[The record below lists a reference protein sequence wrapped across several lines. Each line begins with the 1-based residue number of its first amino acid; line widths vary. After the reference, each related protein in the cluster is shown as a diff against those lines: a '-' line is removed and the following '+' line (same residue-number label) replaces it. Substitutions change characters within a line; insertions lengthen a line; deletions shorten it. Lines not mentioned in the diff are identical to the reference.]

1 MLARQS
7 CSLWVF
13 VATTSFAISCGNGKE
28 SSPSDTT
35 GSGGV
40 SAGSTSSS
48 GQGAGTPSTTGV
60 GGGAAASSSAG
71 AGGSSGPGGSGSSST
86 GVGGNAA
93 SDNFDG
99 PTLDPSWSIVNGKNF
114 SYSVSGGSLHIT
126 PTTNTLWW
134 MGDATGALVYKLV
147 TGNFKLTTA
156 VRARRASDASQPVGP
171 TDYQFGGIMA
181 RDPGSAGQNY
191 IFGVVG
197 DRGETLQVET
207 KSTTNDASQVQ
218 AENWP
223 SGDAQLRLCRVGAM
237 FHVLSRPIGGGSWAV
252 ASPFGPPYERP
263 DLPATLQVGPIA
275 YAWTDSPDL
284 RASFEYVQYAS
295 AASEADCTAD

>member
-1 MLARQS
+1 MLTRPS
-7 CSLWVF
+7 FNLWVF
-13 VATTSFAISCGNGKE
+13 IAATSLAISCGTAKE
-28 SSPSDTT
+28 GSPGDTT
-35 GSGGV
+35 GSGST
-40 SAGSTSSS
+40 SASSTSSAS
-48 GQGAGTPSTTGV
+48 QGV
-60 GGGAAASSSAG
+60 GTATGGSGGAATSSSAG
-71 AGGSSGPGGSGSSST
+71 TGGSSGPGGPGSSAT
-86 GVGGNAA
+86 GGIRNEV
-93 SDNFDG
+93 SDEFEG
-99 PTLDPSWSIVNGKNF
+99 LRLDPSWSIVNGNNF
-114 SYSVSGGSLHIT
+114 SYSVSGGSLQIT

-134 MGDATGALVYKLV
+134 MGDASGALVYKLV

-171 TDYQFGGIMA
+171 TDFQFGGIMA
-181 RDPGSAGQNY
+181 RAPGSASQNY
-191 IFGVVG
+191 VFGVVG

-218 AENWP
+218 AEDWP

-237 FHVLSRPIGGGSWAV
+237 FHVLSRSIGGGAWAV

-284 RASFEYVQYAS
+284 RASFEYVRYAPV
-295 AASEADCTAD
+295 ASEADCTVD